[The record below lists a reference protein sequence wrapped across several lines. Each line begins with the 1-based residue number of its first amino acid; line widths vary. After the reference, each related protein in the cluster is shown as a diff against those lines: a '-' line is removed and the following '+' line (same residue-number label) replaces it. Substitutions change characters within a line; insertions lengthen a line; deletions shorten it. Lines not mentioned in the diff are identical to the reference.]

1 MFICVIIHESRC
13 NREEPDK
20 KNFISNTTCGQ
31 YSTFGM
37 SVDMVPNEIIV
48 HIGKIVYTYRNNDSC
63 KPLFGRGIGLI
74 SVCDF
79 QVFYERF
86 EYFPLKICGSCSRVV
101 PKCVFISFRLF
112 YHAVSRHIL
121 YL

>member
-63 KPLFGRGIGLI
+63 KTLLGEELALSLCVI
-74 SVCDF
+74 SKCF
-79 QVFYERF
+79 MSALSI
-86 EYFPLKICGSCSRVV
+86 FP
-101 PKCVFISFRLF
+101 
-112 YHAVSRHIL
+112 
-121 YL
+121 